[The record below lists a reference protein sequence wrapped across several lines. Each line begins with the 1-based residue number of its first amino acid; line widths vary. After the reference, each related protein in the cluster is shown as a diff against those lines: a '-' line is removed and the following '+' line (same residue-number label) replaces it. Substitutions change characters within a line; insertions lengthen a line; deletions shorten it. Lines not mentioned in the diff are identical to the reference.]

1 MEDGLWIILNLLLVF
16 FLVFLNGFFV
26 ASEFAF
32 VKVRGSRLAELASEG
47 NKRAKLAQHVTSHLD
62 AYLSACQLGITLAS
76 LGLGWIGEPAVAH
89 LIVEPILGFFGAP
102 DYLIAPVSF
111 GIAFG
116 IITFL
121 HIVLGELAPKS
132 VAIFKAEGTS
142 LWLSAPLMAFHKVAY
157 PAIWLLNGAANK
169 MISWFGIRPA
179 GAHENG
185 HTEEEI
191 RILMKESQK
200 SGHID
205 ENELSLVENIF
216 EFSDRVAREIMIP
229 RTLMECLYTNF
240 TFEENL
246 EIVMKGRHT
255 RYPVAHEDKDH
266 IIGIVHVMD
275 MYNAALT
282 QDRKEVD
289 LQSLIRPVPVISE
302 SMEISQVLRVM
313 QRERVH
319 MVVVVD
325 EYGGTAG
332 LITLEDILEEI
343 VGDIQDEI
351 KPERPEIEILADKTS
366 FDARIL
372 IEKVNELLQINI
384 EDDEVD
390 TLGGW
395 VYSQLNGAP
404 QVGQI
409 VYFNDIAFEITE
421 VEHLRIIRIEAHVT
435 PSPEVVAGQEEAV
448 S

>member
-1 MEDGLWIILNLLLVF
+1 LEDGLWIILNLLLVF